1 MAKRKRKTTCT
12 TRWNAFGARSE
23 VPDLYFKK
31 SLKMTHPN
39 VSAHL
44 LHVRF
49 VTYKQI
55 HIRTPSAIYDP
66 FATPSLNARVSES
79 PNRAL
84 FCSKIL
90 SVVLDGSITI
100 ATGSF

>member
-1 MAKRKRKTTCT
+1 MHK
-12 TRWNAFGARSE
+12 ARSIHN
-23 VPDLYFKK
+23 FKK
-31 SLKMTHPN
+31 SLKRN
-39 VSAHL
+39 GSIVSAQL
-44 LHVRF
+44 LHVCI

-90 SVVLDGSITI
+90 SVVLDETVTI
-100 ATGSF
+100 IMGSF